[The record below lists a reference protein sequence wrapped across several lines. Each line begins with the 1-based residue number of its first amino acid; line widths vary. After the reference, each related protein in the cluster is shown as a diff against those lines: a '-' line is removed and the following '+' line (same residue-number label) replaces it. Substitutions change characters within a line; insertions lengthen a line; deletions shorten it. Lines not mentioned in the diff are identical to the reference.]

1 MTSNDP
7 SISENSIS
15 IVDINPSDMTLTTS
29 PNQNVLQVE
38 AVMDVT
44 IDIGKTTT
52 LTLAEYLAGGNV
64 NNGDSSQIQIV
75 DVFQPGQRFSASP
88 KDKSKN
94 FFHDFRFFL
103 TDASPLC
110 GYVWLVLKLCVVG

>member
-1 MTSNDP
+1 MVFPVYSMSAKMTPDDQSMA
-7 SISENSIS
+7 ENSIS

-29 PNQNVLQVE
+29 PNQNVFQVE

-44 IDIGKTTT
+44 IDIGKT

-75 DVFQPGQRFSASP
+75 DVFQPGQRFSAPS
-88 KDKSKN
+88 KEKSEN
-94 FFHDFRFFL
+94 FFHDFRFSEEL
-103 TDASPLC
+103 RAK
-110 GYVWLVLKLCVVG
+110 LVGM